1 MQCSHAVSK
10 SWSRRAVLTNIFQIK
25 WLQIHIN
32 NELVL
37 EYNTI
42 SAVENI
48 LTLVQYNINKHEK
61 VI

>member
-1 MQCSHAVSK
+1 MSQGYAML
-10 SWSRRAVLTNIFQIK
+10 AVLINIFQIK

-32 NELVL
+32 NELLL